1 MPISDGYRAISGPW
15 AEDGDRTDP
24 TDTSLAAPV
33 TIADGW
39 GDEYSTDPSAGGVQP
54 PRAVVNELLYRRD
67 SALIDIRNYG
77 VLPYDPLV
85 DTVQGGVRQVAGRL
99 FRATVAVGPSHGN
112 AVSPTAE
119 GQTLWEGI
127 SGTINAPSAPAA
139 PQAVEGNGRLEWFWD
154 CPLDGGAKITEFD
167 LQTRSTGGWSASTV
181 VAHPRRVISGLVN
194 GLQYQARVRARNS
207 EGMSDWSPVGSATP
221 QGGVPAGGGQLG
233 LLAAA
238 GDGQVVLSWLTPDDG
253 GLALGVFTVQWRS
266 GSQSFGS
273 SRQSTAQA
281 DANSAIVSGLSNGT
295 AYEFRVRASN
305 SAGAGAW
312 SNIASASPA
321 AVVPDVRIPGAPGTP
336 SGLVSDG
343 RIVWTWPPAKDNG
356 GRISSYQSQWR
367 EFGEQWPSSQS
378 TTSTAQRVLSG
389 RTNGTTYQLRA
400 RAVNSAGTGPWSAA
414 GQATPIGT
422 VPDRVSR
429 VFVTAGDG
437 QLLLSWGVP
446 EDNGAAISEYDV
458 QISSSSSFPDDA
470 TTVDARVTSGTAY
483 TRTGLSNGTTYY
495 ARVRAVNSRGD
506 GPWSPTASAA
516 PVAPPAPVQ
525 EAPDA
530 PTGLSGETIKPQQIR
545 WTWQIPAD
553 GTARITGFRFQW
565 RNLTAGESWSTSAR
579 RQDVTVGTVLQ
590 TGLVAGNNYQ
600 GRVLAINS
608 VGAGPWSTAVTAT
621 AGAAPDPAPVEVP
634 GKVPSLAGASRQP
647 QSILWTWGIPAD
659 GTSRITGFDIQLRRT
674 GTQSDPARYDWSAS
688 TRVTG
693 TSRLW
698 TGLVAGRSYDAR
710 VRAVN
715 ANGTGAWSDIASAN
729 GGPSAPTVRD
739 VTVTMSQSF
748 RWPSGGYTSGT
759 VELVG
764 GAGGAASGGDF
775 NIDII
780 GSPQG
785 LWSDGTTIWVASFT
799 SSTGSFNRLYAYTL
813 ATGARDANK
822 DITLSGNTSARGLW
836 SDGTTIWV
844 SAWNVSS
851 SNRLYAYTLATGAR
865 DANKDIALSRS
876 VKGIGIWSDGTTMW
890 VADGGDD
897 RLYAFTLATG
907 ARDTNKEFNLASANA
922 HASGLWSDG
931 TTAWVPD
938 RGDDRLYAYTLA
950 TGARD
955 TNKEFNLASAHF
967 ESEGVWSDGATIW
980 VVDRGNI
987 SATPH
992 VELVFAYR
1000 LSDGAHIP
1008 NGIAGGAGGETSATI
1023 AGTKYAAA
1031 GGAAATTGATRRLAL
1046 TAMTAGTTIALAI
1059 GAGGTGAPPGANG
1072 VARLRLAA

>member
-1 MPISDGYRAISGPW
+1 MPLSDGYKAITEAW
-15 AEDGDRTDP
+15 ANAGDRTDP
-24 TDTSLAAPV
+24 TDEGIAQPITISEGFGEAYSEAP
-33 TIADGW
+33 
-39 GDEYSTDPSAGGVQP
+39 DEGGVQI
-54 PRAVVNELLYRRD
+54 PREVMNELLFRYD
-67 SALIDIRNYG
+67 SA
-77 VLPYDPLV
+77 VLDVRKWGILPWDAAV
-85 DTVQGGVRQVAGRL
+85 DTLQGGMKQVAGVAY
-99 FRATVAVGPSHGN
+99 RALVDNGPTYSN
-112 AVSPTAE
+112 AVSPTAA
-119 GQTLWEGI
+119 GQTVWEVVTGRQAKPSTPDMPTATSPDPGELLWVW
-127 SGTINAPSAPAA
+127 N
-139 PQAVEGNGRLEWFWD
+139 
-154 CPLDGGAKITEFD
+154 CPLDGGSVITGFQ
-167 LQTRSTGGWSASTV
+167 LRWRLRGGSWRTVSTSHPVLTVSGLTNGSTYEAQARATNAIGSSGWSAT
-181 VAHPRRVISGLVN
+181 
-194 GLQYQARVRARNS
+194 
-207 EGMSDWSPVGSATP
+207 GSAIPSATLP
-221 QGGVPAGGGQLG
+221 EGGNS
-233 LLAAA
+233 LALRANA
-238 GDGQVVLSWLTPDDG
+238 GDGQVGLVWIEPYDG
-253 GLALGVFTVQWRS
+253 GATITRYEVQWRAAD
-266 GSQSFGS
+266 QSFDAA
-273 SRQSTAQA
+273 RQQSET
-281 DANSAIVSGLSNGT
+281 GLSATVTGLTNGT
-295 AYEFRVRASN
+295 VYSFRVRAVNAQGN
-305 SAGAGAW
+305 SPW
-312 SNIASASPA
+312 SNVVSATPA
-321 AVVPDVRIPGAPGTP
+321 AVVPDVSVPGAPGVP
-336 SGLVSDG
+336 SGVGSDG

-367 EFGEQWPSSQS
+367 KFGEQWPSSQS
-378 TTSTAQRVLSG
+378 TTSTAQRTLSG
-389 RTNGTTYQLRA
+389 VTNGTTYQLRA

-414 GQATPIGT
+414 GQATPLGG

-437 QLLLSWGVP
+437 RLTLQWGVP

-458 QISSSSSFPDDA
+458 QISSSSSFPDGA
-470 TTVDARVTSGTAY
+470 STVDARVTSGTAY
-483 TRTGLSNGTTYY
+483 TRTGLTNGTTYY
-495 ARVRAVNSRGD
+495 CRVRAVNSRGD
-506 GPWSPTASAA
+506 GPWSPTATGA
-516 PVAPPAPVQ
+516 PVAPTAPAQ
-525 EAPDA
+525 EKPDA

-590 TGLVAGNNYQ
+590 SGLVAGNNYQ
-600 GRVLAINS
+600 ARVLAINS
-608 VGAGPWSTAVTAT
+608 VGAGPWSSAVTAT

-647 QSILWTWGIPAD
+647 QSILWTWQIPAD

-729 GGPSAPTVRD
+729 GGPTAPTVRD

>member
-181 VAHPRRVISGLVN
+181 VAHPRRVVSGLVN

-273 SRQSTAQA
+273 SRQSTAPA

-367 EFGEQWPSSQS
+367 VFGEQWPSSQS

-414 GQATPIGT
+414 GQATPLGT

-429 VFVTAGDG
+429 VFVAAGDG

-458 QISSSSSFPDDA
+458 QLSSSSSFPDDA

-495 ARVRAVNSRGD
+495 CRVRAVNSRGD
-506 GPWSPTASAA
+506 GPWSPTATGA
-516 PVAPPAPVQ
+516 PVAPPAPAQ

-553 GTARITGFRFQW
+553 GTSRITGFRFQW

-590 TGLVAGNNYQ
+590 SGLVAGNNYQ

-608 VGAGPWSTAVTAT
+608 VGAGPWSSAVTAT

-715 ANGTGAWSDIASAN
+715 SNGTGGWSDIASAN

-739 VTVTMSQSF
+739 VTVTMSQTY

-764 GAGGAASGGDF
+764 GAGGTATAGDF
-775 NIDII
+775 DLASVN
-780 GSPQG
+780 
-785 LWSDGTTIWVASFT
+785 TTP
-799 SSTGSFNRLYAYTL
+799 
-813 ATGARDANK
+813 
-822 DITLSGNTSARGLW
+822 RGLW
-836 SDGTTIWV
+836 SDGTTMWV
-844 SAWNVSS
+844 MDSED
-851 SNRLYAYTLATGAR
+851 RRIYAY
-865 DANKDIALSRS
+865 
-876 VKGIGIWSDGTTMW
+876 
-890 VADGGDD
+890 
-897 RLYAFTLATG
+897 TLATG
-907 ARDTNKEFNLASANA
+907 ARDTNKEFSVSSAA
-922 HASGLWSDG
+922 ATGLWSDG
-931 TTAWVPD
+931 TTMWVADGPD
-938 RGDDRLYAYTLA
+938 RRIYAYTLATGARDTNKEFRLPSANAQAYGIWSDGTTMWVVDTQDDKLYAYTLA

-955 TNKEFNLASAHF
+955 TNKEFSVNTLTPR
-967 ESEGVWSDGATIW
+967 GLWSDGTTMWVAHGTKTQAYTLATGARDVSKEVALTAANDAPQGIW
-980 VVDRGNI
+980 SDGTTMWL
-987 SATPH
+987 ADWTDDK
-992 VELVFAYR
+992 LYAYR
-1000 LSDGAHIP
+1000 LATGAHIP

-1046 TAMTAGTTIALAI
+1046 TAMTAGMTIALAI

>member
-39 GDEYSTDPSAGGVQP
+39 GDEYSTDPAAGGVQP

-67 SALIDIRNYG
+67 SALIDIRNFG

-112 AVSPTAE
+112 AVSPTAD

-181 VAHPRRVISGLVN
+181 VAHPRRVVSGLVN

-321 AVVPDVRIPGAPGTP
+321 AVVPDVRIPGAPGVP

-506 GPWSPTASAA
+506 GPWSPTASAS

-553 GTARITGFRFQW
+553 GTSRITGFRFQW

-590 TGLVAGNNYQ
+590 SGLVAGNNYQ
-600 GRVLAINS
+600 ARVLAINS
-608 VGAGPWSTAVTAT
+608 VGAGPWSSAVTAT

-715 ANGTGAWSDIASAN
+715 SNGTGAWSDIASAN

-739 VTVTMSQSF
+739 VTVTMSQTY

-764 GAGGAASGGDF
+764 GAGGAASQGDITLVAANTRPVGVWSDGTTIWVGDPGAGSPRLYAYTLATGARDTTKEF
-775 NIDII
+775 NLSGANTNMLGVWSDGTTIWVGDHHHDKLFAYTLATGARDTTKEFNLS
-780 GSPQG
+780 GSNDAPQG
-785 LWSDGTTIWVASFT
+785 LWSDGTTIWVTDS
-799 SSTGSFNRLYAYTL
+799 RDRKVYAYTL
-813 ATGARDANK
+813 STGARDTNK
-822 DITLSGNTSARGLW
+822 EFNLTGVIAPRGLW

-844 SAWNVSS
+844 P
-851 SNRLYAYTLATGAR
+851 G
-865 DANKDIALSRS
+865 
-876 VKGIGIWSDGTTMW
+876 
-890 VADGGDD
+890 
-897 RLYAFTLATG
+897 
-907 ARDTNKEFNLASANA
+907 
-922 HASGLWSDG
+922 SGVG
-931 TTAWVPD
+931 ERV
-938 RGDDRLYAYTLA
+938 YAYTLA

-955 TNKEFNLASAHF
+955 TNKEFNLTSGNDTAW
-967 ESEGVWSDGATIW
+967 GLWSDGTTIW
-980 VVDRGNI
+980 VTDL
-987 SATPH
+987 ADDK
-992 VELVFAYR
+992 LYAYR

-1072 VARLRLAA
+1072 IARLRLAA